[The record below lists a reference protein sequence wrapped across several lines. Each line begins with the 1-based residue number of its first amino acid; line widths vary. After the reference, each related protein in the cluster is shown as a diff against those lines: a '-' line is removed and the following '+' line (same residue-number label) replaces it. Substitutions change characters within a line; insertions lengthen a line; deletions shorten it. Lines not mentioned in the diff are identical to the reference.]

1 MSKNCLITGASRGLG
16 KFLSKVFFDNGYN
29 LILVSRNVI
38 DISYFESV
46 LNLNLERKVVT
57 FQCDFSS
64 QQDISS
70 LSEIISRNYEVD
82 ILINNAAIH
91 GEIGPF
97 KYLSDSN
104 SWSKTFNV
112 NFFSPVELTR
122 AVIPGM
128 LSRGMGSIINISGGG
143 AATLRANFSQYATS
157 KAALIKFSE
166 TIANE
171 LKTNG
176 VRINCISPGMM
187 ATDLLKEVIA
197 KGSAVVGDFEYE
209 NAVKGLN
216 NNSAQMESVANLA
229 LFLAG
234 DKSIGISGKLI
245 SATWDKWKDWAAHL
259 HELDSDLYTLRRIT
273 ARDRG
278 YAWGDL

>member
-16 KFLSKVFFDNGYN
+16 KFLSKTFFDNGYN
-29 LILVSRNVI
+29 LILISRNVV
-38 DISYFESV
+38 DTSDFQVELA
-46 LNLNLERKVVT
+46 LNSERKVVT
-57 FQCDFSS
+57 LQCDLSS
-64 QQDISS
+64 QLEISS
-70 LSEIISRNYEVD
+70 LSEVVSQKYEVD
-82 ILINNAAIH
+82 VLINNAAIH

-97 KYLSDSN
+97 KDFSDSD

-166 TIANE
+166 TISNE
-171 LKTNG
+171 LRADG

-197 KGSAVVGDFEYE
+197 KGSAVVGDFEYD

-259 HELDSDLYTLRRIT
+259 HELDSDLYTLRRMT

-278 YAWGDL
+278 YTWGDL